1 MKKFQKQKVLKL
13 IFFISVLLFL
23 TLNSGFRNLVIRTLE
38 YIKQKKELEEIK
50 LRNAQ
55 LRREIYLL
63 ENDEW
68 YIDYTIRKELG
79 YLKPGEVEYRF
90 KKNNSLSYD

>member
-1 MKKFQKQKVLKL
+1 MAKSSQNRMWLITIVVAVL
-13 IFFISVLLFL
+13 IL
-23 TLNSGFRNLVIRTLE
+23 TLNRGFRDLVLRTIE
-38 YIKQKKELEEIK
+38 YLKQKKELEAIK
-50 LRNAQ
+50 LRNAN
-55 LRREIYLL
+55 LRKEIYLL

-90 KKNNSLSYD
+90 KK

>member
-1 MKKFQKQKVLKL
+1 MAKSSQNRMWLITIVVAVL
-13 IFFISVLLFL
+13 IL
-23 TLNSGFRNLVIRTLE
+23 TLNRGFRDLVLRTIE
-38 YIKQKKELEEIK
+38 YLKQKKELEAIK
-50 LRNAQ
+50 LRNAN
-55 LRREIYLL
+55 LRKEIYML

-90 KKNNSLSYD
+90 KK

>member
-1 MKKFQKQKVLKL
+1 MKNYSKIVEIILFVGV
-13 IFFISVLLFL
+13 ILLL
-23 TLNSGFRNLVIRTLE
+23 TLNSGFRNLVIRTIE
-38 YIKQKKELEEIK
+38 YLRQKKELEAIK
-50 LRNAQ
+50 LRNEN

-90 KKNNSLSYD
+90 KK

>member
-1 MKKFQKQKVLKL
+1 MAKSSQNRMWLITIVVAVL
-13 IFFISVLLFL
+13 IL
-23 TLNSGFRNLVIRTLE
+23 TLNRGFRDLVIRTIE
-38 YIKQKKELEEIK
+38 YLKQKKELEAIK
-50 LRNAQ
+50 LRNAN
-55 LRREIYLL
+55 LRKEIYML

-90 KKNNSLSYD
+90 KK

>member
-1 MKKFQKQKVLKL
+1 MAKSSQNKMWL
-13 IFFISVLLFL
+13 ITIVVAILIL
-23 TLNSGFRNLVIRTLE
+23 TLNRGFRDLVLRTIE
-38 YIKQKKELEEIK
+38 YLKQKKELEAIK
-50 LRNAQ
+50 LRNAN
-55 LRREIYLL
+55 LRKEIYLL

-90 KKNNSLSYD
+90 KK